1 MDMSR
6 VNHQSTAFSAL
17 TGDFRNTLN
26 LDEHQDHQKL
36 PEIIPG
42 LVSTIIPTYNRAEML
57 VQAVQSV
64 LDQDYRPIEI
74 IVVDDGSTD
83 NTLAVARD
91 LALQYSNEVLVFQQ
105 RNAGPGMARQK
116 GLEAARGEFIQ
127 FLDSDD
133 LLLKNKF
140 SLQVE
145 RLRHAPDCQI
155 CYGISHD
162 HMINES
168 HLPRA
173 EPTKGTGEFH
183 PTLFPRLLIERWW
196 STNTPLYR
204 HSILRTIGPWK
215 SLINEEDW
223 EYDARLAGL
232 KVNLAWVPQS
242 VSIKRWFA
250 IDQHL
255 SSDGSRDPIK
265 LRHRALARCSIYQ
278 SAVKAGISLE
288 SQEMNHFARSVFLI
302 ARQCCAANLR
312 EEASSLLDLARQA
325 GTLDKRLL
333 RDVRIFA
340 ILVSVVGARRAFG
353 LSEKLYKIRRRR

>member
-1 MDMSR
+1 MSR
-6 VNHQSTAFSAL
+6 ANHQARAFSNLNDAFHK
-17 TGDFRNTLN
+17 TATLGEAQ
-26 LDEHQDHQKL
+26 EHQGL

-57 VQAVQSV
+57 IQAVRSV

-83 NTLAVARD
+83 DTLAVARN
-91 LALQYSNEVLVFQQ
+91 LAAQYSNEVIVFQQ

-133 LLLKNKF
+133 LLIKNKF
-140 SLQVE
+140 SLQVD

-162 HMINES
+162 HMIHES
-168 HLPRA
+168 QSPRA

-204 HSILRTIGPWK
+204 HSVLRAIGPWQ

-232 KVNLAWVPQS
+232 NVKLAWVPQS

-255 SSDGSRDPIK
+255 STDGSRDPIK
-265 LRHRALARCSIYQ
+265 LRHRALARCSIYR
-278 SAVKAGISLE
+278 SALQAGISPE
-288 SQEMNHFARSVFLI
+288 SEEMNHFARSAFLI
-302 ARQCCAANLR
+302 ARQCCAANLK
-312 EEASSLLDLARQA
+312 EEARWLLDLARQA
-325 GTLDKRLL
+325 GSLDKRLL
-333 RDVRIFA
+333 RDIRVFA
-340 ILVSVVGARRAFG
+340 ILVSLIGARRAFG
-353 LSEKLYKIRRRR
+353 LSERLYKIRRRR